1 MSVKTKALAA
11 AVTLALCG
19 TGVQARDFSDIFTL
33 RGYGTLG
40 VVHSDEHHADFVSAI
55 LIQPEGAGYS
65 DEWSTAVDSRNALQI
80 DMTFSDRLSGVVQL
94 ISEGAS
100 NNSWDGDTNKRFF
113 PSLEWANLS
122 YRVSDE
128 LTVRVGRI
136 VQPFSMSSEYRKVG
150 FANHWVRPPVE
161 VYGAQPFT
169 SSDGGDVTY
178 RSKVAGATNTVRAHY
193 GVQALRNATFKAQV
207 KLWGINDAVEMGA
220 LTVRAAYMHTEF
232 AAPGATFEPLFAPF
246 IAAAGSIP
254 GGQSAAQ
261 EATRLLRVYDPSGD
275 QSFELYGA
283 GLSYD
288 PGDWFVMSEAVSLKS
303 GGLLLDTTSGYVS
316 GGYRIGKLT
325 PYLTYARTRTELREE
340 PGVPL
345 AGLPPQLAGLGAVI
359 NGAVAGLAG
368 SDSSQQT
375 FAVGMR
381 WDVASAIALKA
392 QYDYIDLASGSPG
405 MLANPQPEFQRGGD
419 LNVLSLTLDFV
430 F

>member
-1 MSVKTKALAA
+1 MSVKPKALAA
-11 AVTLALCG
+11 AVALALCG
-19 TGVQARDFSDIFTL
+19 AGVQARDFSDIFTL

-55 LIQPEGAGYS
+55 FIQPEGAGYS
-65 DEWSTAVDSRNALQI
+65 DEWSTTVDSRNALQM

-100 NNSWDGDTNKRFF
+100 NNSWDSDTNKRFF

-128 LTVRVGRI
+128 LTVRVGRV
-136 VQPFSMSSEYRKVG
+136 VQPFSMTSEYRKVG
-150 FANHWVRPPVE
+150 FANHWVRPPLE

-261 EATRLLRVYDPSGD
+261 EATRLLRIYDPSGD

-288 PGDWFVMSEAVSLKS
+288 PGEWFVMSEAVSLKS
-303 GGLLLDTTSGYVS
+303 SGLLLDTTSGYVS

-368 SDSSQQT
+368 SDTSQQT
-375 FAVGMR
+375 FSVGMR

-405 MLANPQPEFQRGGD
+405 MLANPQPGFERGGD